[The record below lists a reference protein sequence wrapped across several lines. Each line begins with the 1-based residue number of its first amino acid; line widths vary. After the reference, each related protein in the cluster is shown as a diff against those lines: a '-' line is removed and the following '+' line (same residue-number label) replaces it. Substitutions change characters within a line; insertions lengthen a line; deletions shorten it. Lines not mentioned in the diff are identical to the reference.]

1 MFQGHRQGGWSDAGR
16 HRAKRAGQRNLW
28 RHIQT
33 CRIWRGVWRGGW
45 HSTFTLLFLFFFICS
60 IFPMLIC
67 HSYLTNDFLYFFLV
81 SLSAFGL
88 TTILI
93 LSYYCVGVGIENP
106 FRLISIPSYWFFFT
120 ILSFTCTLPL
130 MWHFV
135 TFVHFTSRCIT
146 SLCYC
151 LFHFSQ
157 LAPDIKMSLVK
168 TIPNTDHLLRETIYC
183 LLRKQHNFIY
193 LFFIRV
199 KQCVFLIRM
208 SCWLSWMSY
217 SRRRWREAF
226 WRLEGQRMSTSPTCL
241 QLRYPPEP
249 VRI

>member
-1 MFQGHRQGGWSDAGR
+1 MQDVTEQSGLAKEISDAISKPVEFGEEFDEV
-16 HRAKRAGQRNLW
+16 GD
-28 RHIQT
+28 
-33 CRIWRGVWRGGW
+33 
-45 HSTFTLLFLFFFICS
+45 TLLFLFFFICS
-60 IFPMLIC
+60 IFPMLMC
-67 HSYLTNDFLYFFLV
+67 HSSLTNDFLYFFWV
-81 SLSAFGL
+81 SLFCLWSNDHLDSLLLLCRGGNRKPLPAYFNSKL
-88 TTILI
+88 LI
-93 LSYYCVGVGIENP
+93 LLHNP
-106 FRLISIPSYWFFFT
+106 FIYLHVASRY
-120 ILSFTCTLPL
+120 L

-135 TFVHFTSRCIT
+135 KFVRFTSRCIT

-193 LFFIRV
+193 LFFIRL
-199 KQCVFLIRM
+199 KPCVFLIRM